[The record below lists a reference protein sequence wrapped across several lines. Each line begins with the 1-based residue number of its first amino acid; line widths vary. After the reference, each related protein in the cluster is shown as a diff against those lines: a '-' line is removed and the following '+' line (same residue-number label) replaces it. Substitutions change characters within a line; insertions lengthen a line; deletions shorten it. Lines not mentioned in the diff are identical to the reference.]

1 MKLFF
6 SDGILILSDGIL
18 ILSTPETLS
27 IAIDPVEGLND
38 NVMLV
43 EVLLQLVRLGCD
55 AALLLQ
61 NFSHCV
67 KN

>member
-6 SDGILILSDGIL
+6 SDGILILS
-18 ILSTPETLS
+18 TPEALS
-27 IAIDPVEGLND
+27 IAINPVEGLND